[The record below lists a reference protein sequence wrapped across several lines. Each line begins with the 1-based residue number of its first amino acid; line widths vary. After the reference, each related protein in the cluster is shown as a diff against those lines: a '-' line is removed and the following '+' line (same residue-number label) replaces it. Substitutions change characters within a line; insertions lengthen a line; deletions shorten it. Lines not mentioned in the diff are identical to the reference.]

1 MIGINTTHM
10 FRTSFS
16 KPKPH
21 QSRFSGSSRGGR
33 RPPMGAP
40 IASSRY
46 VNHASEEIASDETH
60 LISHQFSDFAL
71 SPDIQQAIATRG
83 YTTPTPIQDQVIE
96 HILLGRDVVG
106 IANTGTGKTAAFLLP
121 LIHKVLIDKT
131 NKILIMAP
139 TRELAAQIH
148 EELRLFTQG
157 MPIRS
162 VLIIGGANMGNQLWA
177 LRQQPNFLIST
188 PGRLKDF
195 ANRRSIHLS
204 EFTTVVL
211 DEVDRMLDIGFIADI
226 RHLLSLLPKSRQ
238 SLFFSATISPAISN
252 IIASFMTNPITISVK
267 VKETAQGI
275 DQDVIRVRSKEEKIT
290 KLHELLRLEAYEKVL
305 IFGRT
310 KWNVERLAHSL
321 QENGF
326 SVGSIHGNKSQ
337 NQRLRVLTDFKKNRL
352 QILVAT
358 DVASRG
364 LDIEDVTHVINFDE
378 PASYDD
384 YVHRIG
390 RTGRASKRGKALTFV
405 M

>member
-1 MIGINTTHM
+1 M
-10 FRTSFS
+10 FRKSFS
-16 KPKPH
+16 PSRPH
-21 QSRFSGSSRGGR
+21 TSRFRGGSSSGR
-33 RPPMGAP
+33 RPPIGAP
-40 IASSRY
+40 IRHDRY
-46 VNHASEEIASDETH
+46 VNRVENTEVAITEEHPIT
-60 LISHQFSDFAL
+60 HQFNDFAIA
-71 SPDIQQAIATRG
+71 DEIKNAIANRG

-96 HILLGRDVVG
+96 HVLAGRDVVG
-106 IANTGTGKTAAFLLP
+106 VANTGTGKTAAFLIP
-121 LIHKVLIDKT
+121 LIHKVLQDK
-131 NKILIMAP
+131 KHKVLIMAP

-148 EELRLFTQG
+148 EELRLFTKG
-157 MPIRS
+157 LPILS
-162 VLIIGGANMGNQLWA
+162 VLIIGGANMSNQLWA

-195 ANRRSIHLS
+195 ANRRSVHLA

-238 SLFFSATISPAISN
+238 SLFFSATVSPAISN
-252 IIASFMTNPITISVK
+252 IIASFMTDPITVSVK
-267 VKETAQGI
+267 VKETAKGI
-275 DQDVIRVRSKEEKIT
+275 DQDVIRFQSKEDKMK
-290 KLHELLRLEAYEKVL
+290 KLYELLRMDEYNKVL

-321 QENGF
+321 SNDGF

-337 NQRLRVLTDFKKNRL
+337 NQRQRVLMDFKKDRL

-364 LDIEDVTHVINFDE
+364 LDIDDVALVINFDE

-390 RTGRASKRGKALTFV
+390 RTGRASKQGKALTFV

>member
-1 MIGINTTHM
+1 M
-10 FRTSFS
+10 FRKSFS
-16 KPKPH
+16 PSRPH
-21 QSRFSGSSRGGR
+21 NSRFRGGSAGGR
-33 RPPMGAP
+33 RPPIGAP
-40 IASSRY
+40 IRHDRY
-46 VNHASEEIASDETH
+46 VNRVEIAETTAPEVH
-60 LISHQFSDFAL
+60 PITHQFNDFAIA
-71 SPDIQQAIATRG
+71 DAIKNAIAARG

-96 HILLGRDVVG
+96 HVLAGRDVVG
-106 IANTGTGKTAAFLLP
+106 VANTGTGKTAAFLIP
-121 LIHKVLIDKT
+121 LIHKVLQDK
-131 NKILIMAP
+131 KQKVLIMAP

-148 EELRLFTQG
+148 EELRLFTKG
-157 MPIRS
+157 LPILS
-162 VLIIGGANMGNQLWA
+162 VLIIGGANMSNQLWA

-195 ANRRSIHLS
+195 ANRRSVHLA

-226 RHLLSLLPKSRQ
+226 RHLLSLLPRSRQ
-238 SLFFSATISPAISN
+238 SLFFSATVSPAISS
-252 IIASFMTNPITISVK
+252 IIASFMTDPITISVK
-267 VKETAQGI
+267 VKETAKGI
-275 DQDVIRVRSKEEKIT
+275 DQDVIRFQSKEDKMK
-290 KLHELLRLEAYEKVL
+290 KLYELLRMEEYNKVL

-321 QENGF
+321 SDDGF

-337 NQRLRVLTDFKKNRL
+337 NQRQRVLMDFKKDRL

-364 LDIEDVTHVINFDE
+364 LDIDDVALVINFDE

-390 RTGRASKRGKALTFV
+390 RTGRASKQGKALTFV